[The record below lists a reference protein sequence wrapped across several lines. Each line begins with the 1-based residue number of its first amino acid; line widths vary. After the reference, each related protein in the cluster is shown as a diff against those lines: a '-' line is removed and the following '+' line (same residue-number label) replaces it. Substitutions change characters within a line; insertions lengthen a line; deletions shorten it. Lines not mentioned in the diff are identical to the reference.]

1 MFKKCNDASD
11 PRSQPILSAANY
23 LLFGVNQS
31 LYICYYRERPKFL
44 TISKRKS
51 KKSWF
56 CLYTL
61 FVTSQ
66 KRRSS
71 IIALT
76 ASRCACLLTGP
87 FENAR
92 QGSSGCVRF
101 PSSGSILH
109 LSTLTE
115 VKVVSEQSPAFLR
128 SLPQSFRSFCL
139 ACYLES
145 VKTKRSLLET
155 EGIL

>member
-1 MFKKCNDASD
+1 MFGRGDDASD
-11 PRSQPILSAANY
+11 PRSQPILSVANF
-23 LLFGVNQS
+23 LLFGVDQS
-31 LYICYYRERPKFL
+31 LYISYYRERSKFL
-44 TISKRKS
+44 TFRRKKS
-51 KKSWF
+51 KMFWF

-66 KRRSS
+66 KRHSS

-92 QGSSGCVRF
+92 QSSSGCVCF
-101 PSSGSILH
+101 PSSGSSLH

-128 SLPQSFRSFCL
+128 SLPQSFRSFCRS
-139 ACYLES
+139 CYLES

>member
-1 MFKKCNDASD
+1 MKSVDDASD
-11 PRSQPILSAANY
+11 PRSQPILSAANH
-23 LLFGVNQS
+23 LPFGVNQS

-44 TISKRKS
+44 TFSKKKS
-51 KKSWF
+51 KMSLF

-92 QGSSGCVRF
+92 QSSSGCVRF

-128 SLPQSFRSFCL
+128 SSPRSFRSFCL
-139 ACYLES
+139 TCYLDG

-155 EGIL
+155 EGTL

>member
-1 MFKKCNDASD
+1 MMHQTPGASQSCLLQIVSRLESIS
-11 PRSQPILSAANY
+11 PSIFVITAKGQNS
-23 LLFGVNQS
+23 LLFEEKNQK
-31 LYICYYRERPKFL
+31 YF
-44 TISKRKS
+44 
-51 KKSWF
+51 WF

-66 KRRSS
+66 KRHSS

-76 ASRCACLLTGP
+76 ASRCACLLTSP

-92 QGSSGCVRF
+92 QSSSGCVRF

-115 VKVVSEQSPAFLR
+115 VKVVSEQSPLFLHRLHFPSDR
-128 SLPQSFRSFCL
+128 S
-139 ACYLES
+139 
-145 VKTKRSLLET
+145 VLLVT
-155 EGIL
+155 WMV